1 MRTSVLR
8 QAGLC
13 RAALAARH
21 IQISSKPS
29 AALLNQVARVAAVQ
43 SLPSASIP
51 RFYSAE
57 ATAQTDN
64 AGSNGLVTRFADLA
78 SLGVHENVVRAI
90 THGMG
95 YENMTEVQSM
105 TISPALKGK
114 DIVAQAKTG
123 TGKTL
128 GFLVPVVQKI
138 IAQDPDLAY
147 QPRDRYGKRARSDDI
162 RAIIISPT
170 RELAEQIG
178 EEARKLVRG
187 TGLIVQTAVG
197 GTQKR
202 EMLYK
207 TRQQGCHILVG
218 TPGRLND
225 LLSDSSS
232 GIDAPRLSTLV
243 LDEADRMLEVGFDEE
258 LRQIINYLPDRKVL
272 PRQTLLYSAT
282 IPKDVVGLAR
292 SYIDKNNF
300 EFVQTVKAD
309 EVLTHDRIPQYI
321 VPVKGF
327 ENIYP
332 TMLELIEKAVNES
345 ETNPDA
351 LPFKAIVF
359 LPTTAEVIIANQI
372 FRRLQFK
379 FRHIPKTW
387 DIHSK
392 LTQNART
399 RSANEFKNAR
409 TGILFSSDVTAR
421 GMDFPN
427 VSHVIQC
434 HSPPNREQ
442 YIHRL
447 GRTGRANKP
456 GQGWL
461 IIPDIELQMARSKLP
476 GLPIKRNDELECA
489 TVDAADSG
497 AAKHANFEHVL
508 DAVSRLPSEV
518 FRDCYQSYLGG
529 ALQGVDRQK
538 VVYALNDLAKFG
550 WGLEQPPAVKAS
562 ILKNLGRIQGL
573 RIESRED
580 SMRPRGSGPGH
591 RRDLN
596 TRGRRMSDDPFD
608 NVLDRAQSFDRRP
621 TRRQQA
627 SF

>member
-21 IQISSKPS
+21 LQISSKPS
-29 AALLNQVARVAAVQ
+29 AALLSQVTRAAAVQ
-43 SLPSASIP
+43 SLPSASLP

-57 ATAQTDN
+57 ATAQSNT
-64 AGSNGLVTRFADLA
+64 AASNGLVTRFADLA

-128 GFLVPVVQKI
+128 GFLVPVIQKI
-138 IAQDPDLAY
+138 IAQDPDLAH
-147 QPRDRYGKRARSDDI
+147 RFGGKRARSDDI
-162 RAIIISPT
+162 RAVIISPT

-178 EEARKLVRG
+178 EEARKLVKG
-187 TGLIVQTAVG
+187 TGVIVQTAVG
-197 GTQKR
+197 GTQKNA
-202 EMLYK
+202 MLYK

-225 LLSDSSS
+225 LLSDSHS

-272 PRQTLLYSAT
+272 PRQTLLFSAT

-321 VPVKGF
+321 VPCKGF

-332 TMLELIEKAVNES
+332 AMLELIEKAINES
-345 ETNPDA
+345 KTNPEA

-359 LPTTAEVIIANQI
+359 LPTTAEVIMANAI
-372 FRRLQFK
+372 FKRLQWK

-392 LTQNART
+392 LTQGART
-399 RSANEFKNAR
+399 RAAEEFKSTR

-427 VSHVIQC
+427 VSHVIQT
-434 HSPPNREQ
+434 HTPPNREQ

-447 GRTGRANKP
+447 GRTGRANKS

-461 IIPDIELQMARSKLP
+461 IVPDIELHVARSRLP
-476 GLPIKRNDELECA
+476 GLPIKRNDELKCA
-489 TVDAADSG
+489 SVNAADSG
-497 AAKHANFEHVL
+497 ADKPANFEHIL
-508 DAVSRLPSEV
+508 DAASRLPEDL
-518 FRDCYQSYLGG
+518 FRDCYSSYLGG
-529 ALQGVDRQK
+529 ALQSVDRQAL
-538 VVYALNDLAKFG
+538 VYALNDLAKFG
-550 WGLEQPPAVKAS
+550 WGLPEPPAVRQS
-562 ILKNLGRIQGL
+562 IMKHMGRVQGL
-573 RIESRED
+573 RVETREH
-580 SMRPRGSGPGH
+580 SMRPMGSGPGH
-591 RRDLN
+591 RRDLPPP
-596 TRGRRMSDDPFD
+596 RRRQSDDPFD
-608 NVLDRAQSFDRRP
+608 NVLHRAQDLDRRP

>member
-1 MRTSVLR
+1 
-8 QAGLC
+8 
-13 RAALAARH
+13 
-21 IQISSKPS
+21 
-29 AALLNQVARVAAVQ
+29 
-43 SLPSASIP
+43 
-51 RFYSAE
+51 
-57 ATAQTDN
+57 
-64 AGSNGLVTRFADLA
+64 
-78 SLGVHENVVRAI
+78 
-90 THGMG
+90 
-95 YENMTEVQSM
+95 
-105 TISPALKGK
+105 
-114 DIVAQAKTG
+114 TG

-128 GFLVPVVQKI
+128 GFLVPVIQKI
-138 IAQDPDLAY
+138 IAQDPALANRFGG
-147 QPRDRYGKRARSDDI
+147 PRARSDDI
-162 RAIIISPT
+162 RAIVISPT

-178 EEARKLVRG
+178 EEARKLVKG
-187 TGLIVQTAVG
+187 TGVIVQTAVG

-202 EMLYK
+202 DMLYK

-225 LLSDSSS
+225 LLSDSNS

-258 LRQIINYLPDRKVL
+258 LRQIINYLPDRKIL
-272 PRQTLLYSAT
+272 PRQTLLFSAT

-321 VPVKGF
+321 VPCKGF

-332 TMLELIEKAVNES
+332 TMLELVEKAINES
-345 ETNPDA
+345 RTNPDA

-359 LPTTAEVIIANQI
+359 LPTTAEVIMANAI
-372 FRRLQFK
+372 FRRLQWK

-399 RSANEFKNAR
+399 RAAEEFKNAR

-427 VSHVIQC
+427 VSHVIQT
-434 HSPPNREQ
+434 HTPPNREQ

-461 IIPDIELQMARSKLP
+461 IVPDIELHMARSRLP
-476 GLPIKRNDELECA
+476 GLPIKRNEELECA
-489 TVDAADSG
+489 SVNAADSG
-497 AAKHANFEHVL
+497 KELPANFQHVL
-508 DAVSRLPSEV
+508 DAASKLPEDL
-518 FRDCYQSYLGG
+518 FRDCYSSYLGG
-529 ALQGVDRQK
+529 ALQGIDRQSL
-538 VVYALNDLAKFG
+538 VYALNDLAKHG
-550 WGLEQPPAVKAS
+550 WGLPEPPAVRQS
-562 ILKNLGRIQGL
+562 IMKHMGRVQGL
-573 RIESRED
+573 RVESPQQ
-580 SMRPRGSGPGH
+580 SVRPMGSGPGH

-596 TRGRRMSDDPFD
+596 TRGPRRQSDDPFE
-608 NVLDRAQSFDRRP
+608 NVLHRAQDIDRRP

>member
-21 IQISSKPS
+21 LQISSKPS
-29 AALLNQVARVAAVQ
+29 AALLSQVTRAIAVQ
-43 SLPSASIP
+43 SLPSASLP

-57 ATAQTDN
+57 ATAQSNT
-64 AGSNGLVTRFADLA
+64 AASNGLVTRFADLA
-78 SLGVHENVVRAI
+78 ALGVHENVVRAI

-128 GFLVPVVQKI
+128 GFLVPVIQKI
-138 IAQDPDLAY
+138 ITQDPDLAH
-147 QPRDRYGKRARSDDI
+147 RFGGKRARSDDI

-178 EEARKLVRG
+178 EEARKLVKG
-187 TGLIVQTAVG
+187 TGIIVQTAVG
-197 GTQKR
+197 GTQKNA
-202 EMLYK
+202 MLYK

-225 LLSDSSS
+225 LLSDSHS

-243 LDEADRMLEVGFDEE
+243 LDEADRMLEVGFNEE

-321 VPVKGF
+321 VPCKGF

-332 TMLELIEKAVNES
+332 AMLELIEKALNES
-345 ETNPDA
+345 RTNPEA

-359 LPTTAEVIIANQI
+359 LPTTAEVIMANAI
-372 FRRLQFK
+372 FKRLQWKFK
-379 FRHIPKTW
+379 HIPKTW

-399 RSANEFKNAR
+399 RAADEFKNAR

-427 VSHVIQC
+427 VSHVIQT
-434 HSPPNREQ
+434 HIPPNREQ

-461 IIPDIELQMARSKLP
+461 IVPDIELHAARSRLP

-489 TVDAADSG
+489 SVNAADSG
-497 AAKHANFEHVL
+497 ADKHANFQHIL
-508 DAVSRLPSEV
+508 DAASRLPEDL
-518 FRDCYQSYLGG
+518 FKDCYSSYLGG
-529 ALQGVDRQK
+529 ALQGIDRQAL
-538 VVYALNDLAKFG
+538 VYALNDLAKFG
-550 WGLEQPPAVKAS
+550 WGLEEPPAVRQS
-562 ILKNLGRIQGL
+562 IMKHMGRVQGL
-573 RIESRED
+573 RVETREH
-580 SMRPRGSGPGH
+580 SMRPMGSGPGH
-591 RRDLN
+591 RRDFN
-596 TRGRRMSDDPFD
+596 SRGPRRQSDDPFE
-608 NVLDRAQSFDRRP
+608 NALHRAQDLDRRP

>member
-13 RAALAARH
+13 RAAFAARH
-21 IQISSKPS
+21 IQISSKSS
-29 AALLNQVARVAAVQ
+29 AALLSQITRVAAVQ
-43 SLPSASIP
+43 SLPSASPP

-64 AGSNGLVTRFADLA
+64 AGSDGLITRFADLA

-90 THGMG
+90 TRGMG

-138 IAQDPDLAY
+138 IAQEPELAY
-147 QPRDRYGKRARSDDI
+147 APNRFGGKRARSDDI

-202 EMLYK
+202 EMLYR

-225 LLSDSSS
+225 LLSDSGS

-258 LRQIINYLPDRKVL
+258 LRQILQFLPDRKVL

-292 SYIDKNNF
+292 TYIDKNNF

-332 TMLELIEKAVNES
+332 ALLELVLKGIKES
-345 ETNPDA
+345 QTNPDA

-359 LPTTAEVIIANQI
+359 LPTTAEVIVANQI
-372 FRRLQFK
+372 FRRLK
-379 FRHIPKTW
+379 YNFRDIPRTW

-399 RSANEFKNAR
+399 RSANDFKDAR

-434 HSPPNREQ
+434 HTPPNREQ

-461 IIPDIELQMARSKLP
+461 IIPDIELQVARNKLP
-476 GLPIKRNDELECA
+476 GLPIKRNDELQCA
-489 TVDAADSG
+489 TVDAADTG
-497 AAKHANFEHVL
+497 AAKHPHFEHIA
-508 DAVSRLPSEV
+508 DAVSKLPHEA
-518 FRDCYQSYLGG
+518 FKECYQSYLGG

-538 VVYALNDLAKFG
+538 LVYALNDLSKFG
-550 WGLEQPPAVKAS
+550 WGLDQPPAVKPGIAAH
-562 ILKNLGRIQGL
+562 LGRVQGL
-573 RIESRED
+573 RVESRED
-580 SMRPRGSGPGH
+580 RHRMGGPGH
-591 RRDLN
+591 RRDLPG
-596 TRGRRMSDDPFD
+596 RGRRQSDDPFD
-608 NVLDRAQSFDRRP
+608 NVLDRAQSLDRRP
-621 TRRQQA
+621 SRREQA